1 MFKFFA
7 RKKSDPYAASDQHL
21 GDGGEGVA
29 AAGLNMDSW
38 DVVQVHVPPGPLGIV
53 LDGNCLSAA
62 VVDEFSPLPDGR
74 KGAIEAHGGVHRGS
88 VLMSVN
94 EFDLLADKM
103 TLMEVGHV
111 LRETSHLER
120 IMRFKVPPQPET
132 GGDQLHP
139 GMSLEK
145 QSLLSRMMS
154 SSSSSIDLLQSTE
167 PVAALRKPSVTDANL
182 LTVTVKG
189 PKLEPPVVKHFIGG
203 KFVAVDVPPGPLG
216 LNLDGAVHDHGVV
229 LGFIPLPDGSKG
241 ALESHGG
248 VKIGSVLIE
257 INDENVSKMPLDA
270 LRAKLGAL
278 SGSPRRLVFRLP
290 ASSSA
295 ASKRQSQATEHKQ
308 TKTRNVSMVKMH
320 VEEDLEKR
328 RKLELA
334 LVLKFDKSKIKRS
347 ECWFMVDTQW
357 MARWVAFVGQG
368 GPLPGTI
375 TNENL
380 LLPEWRD
387 RLNGEIPGEPD
398 TPRPGLERSKDF
410 RCVNPMVWSIL
421 SELHGAGDI
430 PVIARYVE
438 QGGTKMSTYDGHW
451 TLFCGMC

>member
-7 RKKSDPYAASDQHL
+7 RKKSDPYPASDQQHH
-21 GDGGEGVA
+21 GDGGESLTG
-29 AAGLNMDSW
+29 GLNVDNW
-38 DVVQVHVPPGPLGIV
+38 DVVAVQVPPGPLGIV
-53 LDGNCLSAA
+53 LDGNSLSAA

-103 TLMEVGHV
+103 TLMEAGHV
-111 LRETSHLER
+111 LRETSHLDR
-120 IMRFKVPPQPET
+120 IMRFRVPPQPEVDHT
-132 GGDQLHP
+132 GL
-139 GMSLEK
+139 SLEK
-145 QSLLSRMMS
+145 QSLLSRMIS
-154 SSSSSIDLLQSTE
+154 SSSSSVDLLQSAE
-167 PVAALRKPSVTDANL
+167 PVVVLRKPSLTDANL

-189 PKLEPPVVKHFIGG
+189 LKLEPPAAAKQFVGGG

-216 LNLDGAVHDHGVV
+216 LNLDGAVRDHGVV
-229 LGFIPLPDGSKG
+229 LGFVPLPDGSKG
-241 ALESHGG
+241 TLETHGG
-248 VKIGSVLIE
+248 VKLGSVLIE
-257 INDENVSKMPLDA
+257 INDENVSKLPLDE
-270 LRAKLGAL
+270 LRAKLSAL

-290 ASSSA
+290 TSSSSA
-295 ASKRQSQATEHKQ
+295 ASKRQSQVAAELKHSKA
-308 TKTRNVSMVKMH
+308 RNVSMVKMH

-347 ECWFMVDTQW
+347 ECWFMVDAQW

-368 GPLPGTI
+368 GTLPGAI

-398 TPRPGLERSKDF
+398 TPRPGLERSTDF

-421 SELHGAGDI
+421 SELHSAGDA
-430 PVIARYVE
+430 PLIAR
-438 QGGTKMSTYDGHW
+438 
-451 TLFCGMC
+451 